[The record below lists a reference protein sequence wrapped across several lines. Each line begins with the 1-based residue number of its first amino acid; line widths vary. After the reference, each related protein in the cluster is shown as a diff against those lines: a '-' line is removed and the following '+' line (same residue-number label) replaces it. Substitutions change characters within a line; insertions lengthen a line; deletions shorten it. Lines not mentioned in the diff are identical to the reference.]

1 MNRVLVTDGHFR
13 KTLAVVRSLGRKGV
27 HVTVGERTFLNT
39 SFFSKYCSRR
49 IVYPSPKRFPDRF
62 IEFLLTEIKKH
73 PIDCLFP
80 MEEETLLLIA
90 KYRSEISRY
99 TCLLI
104 PDLQKIE
111 FVRDKGNLIRF
122 AESHGIPVP
131 KTVQFPP
138 TLTLPREGGGE
149 KNVIPRE
156 GGGEKNVIPHGG
168 GGESKEFT
176 RKGGGESKELPRQE
190 GGGKRFHTHLRKG
203 EEWEHS
209 PSGIVETNKVAL
221 PLDGGGE
228 GGGVNFSAIPV
239 PAVIKPRISSGSF
252 GIVYVQ
258 KKEDLAPSYQN
269 VHERYP
275 FPLIQEYIPDGGG
288 TFGFSALFDESSNV
302 KAAFVHKKLRMY
314 PVQGG
319 PSTLREGVEHPQI
332 MGLGLSLLKSLNWVG
347 IAMVEFKVDPRDGI
361 PKLMEINP
369 RFWGSLQL
377 AIFSGVDFPYL
388 ILKMAKGEK
397 FDPVLEYP
405 VGRRSRWFLFGDMLH
420 FLNNPERFHLQPS
433 FWEFF
438 DPNTCYDIISK
449 DDPLPVLG
457 AMATFFTFLYD
468 PEMKR
473 FLERRSP
480 HPTLSPEG
488 RGKV

>member
-1 MNRVLVTDGHFR
+1 MRVLVTDGHFR

-27 HVTVGERTFLNT
+27 YVTVGERTSLNT

-99 TCLLI
+99 TYLLI

-122 AESHGIPVP
+122 AEAHGIPVP
-131 KTVQFPP
+131 KTFYIPP
-138 TLTLPREGGGE
+138 TH
-149 KNVIPRE
+149 VIAQ
-156 GGGEKNVIPHGG
+156 IP
-168 GGESKEFT
+168 
-176 RKGGGESKELPRQE
+176 
-190 GGGKRFHTHLRKG
+190 
-203 EEWEHS
+203 
-209 PSGIVETNKVAL
+209 I
-221 PLDGGGE
+221 
-228 GGGVNFSAIPV
+228 

-252 GIVYVQ
+252 GIAYV
-258 KKEDLAPSYQN
+258 KKREDLIPLYQS
-269 VHERYP
+269 VHVRYP
-275 FPLIQEYIPDGGG
+275 YPLIQEYIPDGGG
-288 TFGFSALFDESSNV
+288 TFGLSALFDEKSNV
-302 KAAFVHKKLRMY
+302 KAAFIHKKLRMY

-332 MGLGLSLLKSLNWVG
+332 MELGLSLLKSLNWVG

-361 PKLMEINP
+361 PKLMEVNP

-397 FDPVLEYP
+397 FEPVLHYT
-405 VGRRSRWFLFGDMLH
+405 VGRRSRWLLFGDILH
-420 FLNNPERFHLQPS
+420 FFNNPERFHLQPS

-449 DDPLPVLG
+449 QDPFPILG

-480 HPTLSPEG
+480 HPALSPEG
-488 RGKV
+488 RGKG